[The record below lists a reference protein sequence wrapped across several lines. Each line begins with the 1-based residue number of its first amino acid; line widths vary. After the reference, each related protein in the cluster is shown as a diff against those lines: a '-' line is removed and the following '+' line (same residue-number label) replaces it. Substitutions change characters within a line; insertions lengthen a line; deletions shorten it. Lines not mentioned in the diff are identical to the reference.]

1 MEQPETALVE
11 VPAKEAEPT
20 TLLKFSKPYRFE
32 GQTYT
37 EINLAGLD
45 NLTAEDMI
53 AAEKYTNR
61 SGIISPI
68 PDMTMEYICYIAART
83 AQLPVE
89 FFKGL
94 PPKDATR
101 LKNKVT
107 SFFYGE
113 D

>member
-1 MEQPETALVE
+1 MEQPTNALVE
-11 VPAKEAEPT
+11 TATKEAEST
-20 TLLKFSKPYRFE
+20 TLLKLSKPYPFE
-32 GQTYT
+32 GRTYT
-37 EINLAGLD
+37 EIDLAGLE

-61 SGIISPI
+61 TGIISPI
-68 PDMTMEYICYIAART
+68 PDMTMEYICFIAAKT
-83 AQLPVE
+83 AGQPIE

-94 PPKDATR
+94 PPKDATK
-101 LKNKVT
+101 LKNKVS

>member
-1 MEQPETALVE
+1 M
-11 VPAKEAEPT
+11 
-20 TLLKFSKPYRFE
+20 KFSKPYSFE
-32 GQTYT
+32 GKTYT

-61 SGIISPI
+61 AGIISPI
-68 PDMTMEYICYIAART
+68 PDMAMEYICFIAGKT
-83 AQLPVE
+83 SGQPVE

-101 LKNKVT
+101 LKNKVS